1 MRCKGTH
8 FTRQKQ
14 RWLCLICV
22 FNNFQIYIATAI
34 CLSLIFLHKIS
45 FGQAVS
51 SLVKLRF
58 PALLLLS
65 PCIIFAAYNLSVM
78 KRFFK
83 DNLGIL
89 LVCTGVLTIFI
100 LYVLGRTGSN
110 VVNILASVLIL
121 TGIVLYVRRMKK
133 SGGYQSCVRRAV
145 DYEYGGGR
153 MPVCSGVPVEMC
165 VRWNRRAVHPSVC
178 HR

>member
-1 MRCKGTH
+1 M
-8 FTRQKQ
+8 
-14 RWLCLICV
+14 
-22 FNNFQIYIATAI
+22 
-34 CLSLIFLHKIS
+34 
-45 FGQAVS
+45 
-51 SLVKLRF
+51 
-58 PALLLLS
+58 LLLS

-78 KRFFK
+78 NRFFK

-133 SGGYQSCVRRAV
+133 SGGY
-145 DYEYGGGR
+145 
-153 MPVCSGVPVEMC
+153 
-165 VRWNRRAVHPSVC
+165 
-178 HR
+178 

>member
-1 MRCKGTH
+1 M
-8 FTRQKQ
+8 
-14 RWLCLICV
+14 
-22 FNNFQIYIATAI
+22 
-34 CLSLIFLHKIS
+34 
-45 FGQAVS
+45 
-51 SLVKLRF
+51 
-58 PALLLLS
+58 LLLS
-65 PCIIFAAYNLSVM
+65 PCIIFAAYNVSVM

-133 SGGYQSCVRRAV
+133 SG
-145 DYEYGGGR
+145 EY
-153 MPVCSGVPVEMC
+153 
-165 VRWNRRAVHPSVC
+165 
-178 HR
+178 